1 MPLATVSNNVSNS
14 ATIQLFRPSL
24 LWRIKVKPWNIRR
37 KKVGRH
43 KGSAT
48 SHSGS
53 KTVILFKVTDHP
65 RDKFVT
71 LVTLFNK

>member
-43 KGSAT
+43 KRSAT
-48 SHSGS
+48 SHSGP
-53 KTVILFKVTDHP
+53 KRVILFKNSKKKLHMP
-65 RDKFVT
+65 
-71 LVTLFNK
+71 N